1 LLLSFEGNATIPIIP
16 VDTCSAGAFL
26 AAQVRRTPCSRL
38 DAPPFRWAKVIIFTE
53 NVTTRTKSHFHLDA
67 AERGADGPR
76 HPPPLPITERQ
87 LSRLKSS
94 MHALGSDIISALSDS
109 SSRVYA
115 LIQTSEDA
123 PKQTPAGSEMR
134 VYQPDELTV
143 KRGQDP
149 VRICRRLESTMY

>member
-16 VDTCSAGAFL
+16 VDTCPAGAFL
-26 AAQVRRTPCSRL
+26 AAQVQRTPCSRL
-38 DAPPFRWAKVIIFTE
+38 DAPYPRPFWWAKVIIFTE

-94 MHALGSDIISALSDS
+94 MQALGSDIISALSDS

-134 VYQPDELTV
+134 VYQPD
-143 KRGQDP
+143 
-149 VRICRRLESTMY
+149 

>member
-1 LLLSFEGNATIPIIP
+1 
-16 VDTCSAGAFL
+16 
-26 AAQVRRTPCSRL
+26 
-38 DAPPFRWAKVIIFTE
+38 
-53 NVTTRTKSHFHLDA
+53 LDA

-76 HPPPLPITERQ
+76 QPPPLPITERQ

-94 MHALGSDIISALSDS
+94 MQALGSDIISALSDS

-134 VYQPDELTV
+134 VYQPD
-143 KRGQDP
+143 
-149 VRICRRLESTMY
+149 